1 MKRSSGVLLHIT
13 SLWGDYGIGGLGR
26 AAREWVDLL
35 SDSGFTWWQMLPL
48 CVPDE
53 ESSSPYKSPS
63 AFACNPY
70 LIDLEEL
77 HEQGLLTGEELDGA
91 RQQSPYLCEFDRL
104 REERM
109 ELLRK
114 AAGRLKGQEKIK
126 VEDWCRTQPEVDG
139 ACEFLSEGD
148 GDDLFLWQFT
158 QYTFMRQW
166 EDLRA
171 YAKSRGVK
179 LLGDI
184 PFYVAPDSADVAA
197 HPEQFQ
203 HTRDGRLSAVAGVPP
218 DYFSPK
224 GQLWGNPLY
233 NWKEMKKDGYS
244 WWRARMKRMLTL
256 FDGVRID
263 HFRAVESYWSLPA
276 DAQDATVGR
285 WVKGPG
291 MALVKALKEEAG
303 DKLLIAEDLG
313 DITPAVEKLVAQSGF
328 PGMRVFQFGF
338 DSPHSPHRI
347 HHYPANCVCYS
358 GTHDNNTLLGF
369 LYELPE
375 DVRRQVLD
383 YVGAS
388 TPEEGCA
395 RAVEA
400 LLMSHASLCIL
411 PLQDLLRYGSDTR
424 MNVPGEAQGNWGYRV
439 TKEQVD
445 RLDRGYLRHLNEQ
458 YGRR

>member
-13 SLWGDYGIGGLGR
+13 SLWGDYGIGGLGVP
-26 AAREWVDLL
+26 AREWVDFL
-35 SDSGFTWWQMLPL
+35 SDCGFSWWQMLPL

-53 ESSSPYKSPS
+53 PSNSPYKSPS

-70 LIDLEEL
+70 LIDLEDL
-77 HEQGLLTGEELDGA
+77 CRRGLLTKEELASA
-91 RQQSPYLCEFDRL
+91 RQKTPYACEFDRL
-104 REERM
+104 HKERM
-109 ELLRK
+109 GLLTLAVGRVDPK
-114 AAGRLKGQEKIK
+114 TRAEIETWCEKEEEIDAA
-126 VEDWCRTQPEVDG
+126 CR
-139 ACEFLSEGD
+139 FLSETD
-148 GDDLFLWQFT
+148 GEHFLWRFT
-158 QYTFMRQW
+158 QYTLSRQW
-166 EDLRA
+166 EELHT
-171 YAKSRGVK
+171 YAKSKGVK

-203 HTRDGRLSAVAGVPP
+203 QTKDGRLSAVAGVPP

-233 NWKEMKKDGYS
+233 NWKEMKKDGFS

-276 DAQDATVGR
+276 EAKDATVGR

-291 MALVKALKEEAG
+291 MTLVKALREEAG

-313 DITPAVEKLVAQSGF
+313 DITPEVEELVKKSGF

-338 DSPHSPHRI
+338 DTPHSPHCI
-347 HHYPANCVCYS
+347 HNYPANSVCYT

-369 LYELPE
+369 LFELDE
-375 DVRRQVLD
+375 ETRRQVLD
-383 YVGAS
+383 YVGAKDIDD
-388 TPEEGCA
+388 GCTRVVSA
-395 RAVEA
+395 MLA
-400 LLMSHASLCIL
+400 SHADLCIL
-411 PLQDLLRYGSDTR
+411 PLQDLLRYGRDTR
-424 MNVPGEAQGNWGYRV
+424 MNVPGEAEGNWGYRV
-439 TKEQVD
+439 TREQVAL
-445 RLDRGYLRHLNEQ
+445 LDRDHLRKLNEQ